1 MVVVANF
8 APGPFPAFLRE
19 HVLLLIHEVHKQQ
32 SNTAWGRWG
41 GCHGCINNAPKW
53 GLVCKILHTKPIL
66 GVFENRLVCK
76 ILHTNPWGA
85 NRPSPQFRL
94 KYDQYCHTPAIALGP
109 VHVFLKLKLQKSEV
123 QSC

>member
-19 HVLLLIHEVHKQQ
+19 YVLLLIHEVHKQQ

-76 ILHTNPWGA
+76 ILHTIPWGA
-85 NRPSPQFRL
+85 RERGMRRSWEAVGVGFGAV
-94 KYDQYCHTPAIALGP
+94 TPLRG
-109 VHVFLKLKLQKSEV
+109 
-123 QSC
+123 SCVDAWYG

>member
-76 ILHTNPWGA
+76 NLHNIQWEAKENTLVYFETSFLV
-85 NRPSPQFRL
+85 R
-94 KYDQYCHTPAIALGP
+94 CHGRDF
-109 VHVFLKLKLQKSEV
+109 VM
-123 QSC
+123 

>member
-76 ILHTNPWGA
+76 IYTLFRGGLVTGHTNA
-85 NRPSPQFRL
+85 RTH
-94 KYDQYCHTPAIALGP
+94 KYVPNPIYSSRI
-109 VHVFLKLKLQKSEV
+109 
-123 QSC
+123 